1 MLGPGQQVGDWVVE
15 EQIGAGAMGAVYRG
29 HSVLS
34 QSLRAAVKVL
44 RQDEHPEARGRFLRE
59 IETLARLDHRA
70 IVRILGSG
78 EDKQRRLLYLV
89 MELLEGESLANRL
102 LREPVPLRTAV
113 RWFHRLAQGLQHAH
127 ERGVAHRDVKPSNIM
142 LLHSG
147 EVRLVDFGIAVTED
161 GPPITQTGIVVG
173 TFSYLAPEAFL
184 EANPDLSLCDQYS
197 LAQVMCEVLTGQAA
211 FPRPGGVEEGRW
223 MALLARQKSDSQ
235 ALDPGDGLP
244 SGLRAIIRRATQ
256 RDPSQRFESMGH
268 LAQAIGE
275 VSLLAPSPRGTSGSV
290 SGVYTT
296 TTGGHA
302 RPSRSRPDPRGMS
315 AAKAAA
321 LAGFAGFGIAV
332 AGGAA
337 AWMLQPAS
345 VGRFVPP
352 RTPPPPP
359 TLSDLAARA
368 DAGGPDAGDP
378 ADAAPE
384 ADGPSGV
391 PPYPLVSLKP
401 GAFELGCTASQYGCD
416 DDEQPVTIVEIR
428 RRVRFGRTE
437 VTQGLWR
444 AVMDDQ
450 PAAFE
455 GCGVDCP
462 VEQVSWCDA
471 LIFANAMSV
480 IHGHPPVYRLPVGM
494 EAGLSKSACDAL
506 AGRVTADLDLDGYRL
521 PTEAEWEYAARGG
534 TDKRYAGHEQA
545 DAVAWTAVNSRDT
558 THPVGEKQ
566 PNGFGLVDMSGNV
579 WEWVWDGYA
588 AYPGGK
594 VRDRVEDPQGPW
606 RVLRGG
612 GWANVDKDVRV
623 ADRDRADPGARDAGV
638 GLRLVRTR

>member
-34 QSLRAAVKVL
+34 QSLKAAVKVL

-59 IETLARLDHRA
+59 VETLARLDHRS

-78 EDKQRRLLYLV
+78 EDKPRRLIYLV

-102 LREPVPLRTAV
+102 MREPVPLRTAV
-113 RWFHRLAQGLQHAH
+113 RWFHRLAMGLQHAH

-142 LLHSG
+142 LLESG
-147 EVRLVDFGIAVTED
+147 EVRLVDFGIAVTDD

-184 EANPDLSLCDQYS
+184 EANPDLTMCDQYS
-197 LAQVMCEVLTGQAA
+197 LAQVLCEVLTGQAS

-235 ALDPGDGLP
+235 GLDPGEGLP

-256 RDPSQRFESMGH
+256 RDPSKRFESMGH
-268 LAQAIGE
+268 LAQSLGE
-275 VSLLAPSPRGTSGSV
+275 VSLLAPTPRGSGHGA
-290 SGVYTT
+290 SGVHT
-296 TTGGHA
+296 TTGSHL
-302 RPSRSRPDPRGMS
+302 RSSRSRQEPRGMS
-315 AAKAAA
+315 AGKAAA
-321 LAGFAGFGIAV
+321 LAGITGFGIAV
-332 AGGAA
+332 AGGTA
-337 AWMLQPAS
+337 AWVLQPQS
-345 VGRFVPP
+345 MGRFQPP
-352 RTPPPPP
+352 QPPARPP
-359 TLSDLAARA
+359 TLADLAAEA
-368 DAGGPDAGDP
+368 DQDAGDQG
-378 ADAAPE
+378 ALAAPVNPE
-384 ADGPSGV
+384 VAAGLPA
-391 PPYPLVSLKP
+391 YPLVNLDR

-416 DDEQPVTIVEIR
+416 DDEQPVTIVEIK
-428 RRVRFGRTE
+428 RRVRFGKTE
-437 VTQGLWR
+437 VTQGLWS
-444 AVMDDQ
+444 AVMDAQ

-480 IHGHPPVYRLPVGM
+480 IHAHEPVYRLPSGM
-494 EAGLSKSACDAL
+494 EAGLSRSACDAL
-506 AGRVTADLDLDGYRL
+506 AGRVLADLEQDGYRL
-521 PTEAEWEYAARGG
+521 PTEAEWEYAARAG
-534 TDKRYAGHEQA
+534 TDKRYAGGEQA

-558 THPVGEKQ
+558 THPVASKAA
-566 PNGFGLVDMSGNV
+566 NDFGLHDMSGNV

-594 VRDRVEDPQGPW
+594 VADRVAPSTGPW

-612 GWANVDKDVRV
+612 AWGNVDKDVRV
-623 ADRDRADPGARDAGV
+623 ADRDRAHPGVREASV